1 MAAITATD
9 MTGSGSRAVTVI
21 TLSASDTIT
30 FNTDKKP
37 VLILNNITIGALT
50 PLIDGADGTTTPC
63 EGVGDVDISA
73 GLTLS
78 SIGVGNTVAI
88 PLNSIS
94 AYLKGVITVTGGDG
108 IEATLLEF

>member
-9 MTGSGSRAVTVI
+9 MTGSGSRAVTV
-21 TLSASDTIT
+21 TVLSASDTIT

-37 VLILNNITIGALT
+37 VLILNNVTGGALT
-50 PLIDGADGTTTPC
+50 PLIDGDGGGVTPC
-63 EGVGDVDISA
+63 PGVGDVDVSA
-73 GLTLS
+73 GLLLS
-78 SIGVGNTVAI
+78 SIGIGDTVAI

-94 AYLKGVITVTGGDG
+94 AFLKGVVTITGGDA